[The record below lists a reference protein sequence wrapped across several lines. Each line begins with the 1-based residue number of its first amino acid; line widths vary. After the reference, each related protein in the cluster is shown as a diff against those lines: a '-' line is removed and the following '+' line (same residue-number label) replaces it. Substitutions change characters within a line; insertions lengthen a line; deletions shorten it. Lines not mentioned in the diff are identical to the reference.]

1 MYSISSY
8 FCAKI
13 VAEIPW
19 AIVNTCILTIIL
31 IFMANLRYDD
41 EGYVGKLMFLFFLCL
56 SGGTAL
62 GFFSATFF
70 SSGV

>member
-13 VAEIPW
+13 AAELPW
-19 AIVNTCILTIIL
+19 EIIDSCMLTIIL
-31 IFMANLRYDD
+31 IFMANLRYEDG
-41 EGYVGKLMFLFFLCL
+41 GYVGKLLLSFFLYI

-70 SSGV
+70 TSGL